1 MPTPST
7 TVGLGLHPR
16 RLQGPPLVYVSRAL
30 LCRPAAS
37 HVVSADIHPRR
48 RPEHVLCSH
57 PRLLHT
63 NALGVTADVPR
74 QAPPMG
80 GPTPMPLA
88 DLRRA
93 KPPPPLLS
101 FELVDAQSSL
111 VWAYRTACN
120 LAPRLPAPSKL
131 DGHRRTLADA
141 C

>member
-16 RLQGPPLVYVSRAL
+16 RLQGPPLVCVSRTL

-57 PRLLHT
+57 PRPLHT
-63 NALGVTADVPR
+63 NALGVTADVLR

-80 GPTPMPLA
+80 GPM
-88 DLRRA
+88 
-93 KPPPPLLS
+93 S
-101 FELVDAQSSL
+101 
-111 VWAYRTACN
+111 TAC
-120 LAPRLPAPSKL
+120 PAVTL
-131 DGHRRTLADA
+131 GRRDGRHSAHRPRRTTLARGTPPVA
-141 C
+141 TRGLRTSLLVVQQGGW